1 MNTTMRQV
9 FLVGVDHRIQYINAS
24 CGPDWRARIRAFE
37 DYLVSQASE
46 LSADCLAEEFSEEL
60 VAINSAT
67 ACTVRDAAARAKCAH
82 CFCEAPS
89 SERAQTGA
97 ALVEARENYWLERIR
112 GTGAN
117 RIIFV
122 CGNDHLS
129 SFTNRLQTAGYSTT
143 ELSRN
148 WGVGWEYI
156 Q

>member
-1 MNTTMRQV
+1 MRQI
-9 FLVGVDHRIQYINAS
+9 FLVGVDHRIQYTNAS

-37 DYLVSQASE
+37 NYLVSQASE
-46 LSADCLAEEFSEEL
+46 LSADFLAEEFSEEL
-60 VAINSAT
+60 VAINNAT
-67 ACTVRDAAARAKCAH
+67 ACTVRDAAARAKRAH

-117 RIIFV
+117 RIVFV

-129 SFTNRLQTAGYSTT
+129 SFANRLQTAGYSTT
-143 ELSRN
+143 ELSRD